1 MSRAHIRAAGKAQ
14 KAQPERSEI
23 WEGAGRESQEK
34 VPWDGELHR
43 AMAGVQARAG
53 ENSHQR
59 AEPSFLTLD
68 SVVVL
73 SA

>member
-23 WEGAGRESQEK
+23 WEGAGCESQEK

-43 AMAGVQARAG
+43 AMAGVQA
-53 ENSHQR
+53 
-59 AEPSFLTLD
+59 
-68 SVVVL
+68 
-73 SA
+73 